1 MDKVYIV
8 IEFDRETHAF
18 SEIEGVFQ
26 HKEDAEAMVNDYNAR
41 FLRYSYESF
50 EETLNR

>member
-8 IEFDRETHAF
+8 IEFDRETHEF

-26 HKEDAEAMVNDYNAR
+26 EEEEAKNLVKDYNAR
-41 FLRYSYESF
+41 FLRYSYEYF
-50 EETLNR
+50 EETINK

>member
-26 HKEDAEAMVNDYNAR
+26 YKEEAESMVNDYNAR
-41 FLRYSYESF
+41 FLRYSYEYF
-50 EETLNR
+50 EETLKR

>member
-18 SEIEGVFQ
+18 SEIEGVFLC
-26 HKEDAEAMVNDYNAR
+26 KEDAENMVKDYNER

-50 EETLNR
+50 EETLKR